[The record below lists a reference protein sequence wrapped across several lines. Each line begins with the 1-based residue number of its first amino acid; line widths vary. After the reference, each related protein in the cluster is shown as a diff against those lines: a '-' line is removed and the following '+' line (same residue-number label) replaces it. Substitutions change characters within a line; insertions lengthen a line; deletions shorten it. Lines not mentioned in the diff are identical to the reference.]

1 MPDLLADVNFDGH
14 FRRIEAIFTNEVN
27 RGYWLAL
34 GSSLR
39 SFRGLGWNPTLLD
52 DEVWVRCQTTGMILV
67 TANRDM
73 DRPDSLEA
81 TLRRR
86 NRSDSL
92 PVFTLSDAGRFLAD
106 DPYAHRVADRFLNYL
121 DQSYRLLGAGRLYL
135 P

>member
-34 GSSLR
+34 ESSLR
-39 SFRGLGWNPTLLD
+39 SFRELGWNPTLLD

-81 TLRRR
+81 MLRRR

-106 DPYAHRVADRFLNYL
+106 DLYAHRVADRFLNYL